1 MRGQEPLR
9 GEESLRGQEKDVIR
23 PFPDDSSKPLPSGGG
38 FFLGIPPRSVPD
50 SAPIPLFSPMSYTSA
65 MDEKPRRL
73 PLLVTGL
80 SARLLFL
87 TVFFVML
94 SEVFI
99 YAPSIGRYRLSYM
112 EERIASA
119 HLASLALQAPSD
131 NLVSKELLEEILKTA
146 KSYGIVLRRP
156 QTKALMLS
164 LNMPPEVHAT
174 YDLRERNFF
183 SAIMEAMSVMWSTRH
198 RMIRVV
204 GEAPRDPSTVVETV
218 INEWTMRE
226 EMLAYSS
233 RILALSILISLM
245 TATLV
250 YLSLQWMFVRPVQ
263 KLTDSMVNFRTDP
276 DDARRLVEP
285 SERSDEIGYAQREL
299 SLMQRRLRDAL
310 KQRARLA
317 ALGTA
322 VTKIN
327 HDLRNILA
335 TAQLVSDHVS
345 ESDDPKVRR
354 IAPTLLGAIDRAVAL
369 CSRTLSFANEG
380 SPAPE
385 LTHFDLAALV
395 SDIATELAAREM
407 QGGIVENAVPRDFA
421 IFADRDQLY
430 RAIDNLV
437 LNAFQAGATK
447 VTVSAEADSE
457 TVSIEI
463 ADNGPGLPPRVR
475 DHLFEP
481 FQGSSKVGGTGLGLA
496 IARDLMRGH
505 GGEAELLRTGAKGTA
520 FVLRL
525 PVEERRERGRFGRA
539 VPGLRAV
546 PSGDESPEKPG
557 GPTSGPSSGPP
568 ADAAE

>member
-1 MRGQEPLR
+1 MRAPTQRIPLR
-9 GEESLRGQEKDVIR
+9 PALT
-23 PFPDDSSKPLPSGGG
+23 
-38 FFLGIPPRSVPD
+38 
-50 SAPIPLFSPMSYTSA
+50 YTPA
-65 MDEKPRRL
+65 MDEKPRRM
-73 PLLVTGL
+73 PLLLTGL

-99 YAPSIGRYRLSYM
+99 YAPSIGRFRISYM

-119 HLASLALQAPSD
+119 HLASLALQVPAETT
-131 NLVSKELLEEILKTA
+131 VSKELLEEILKSA

-156 QTKALMLS
+156 HSKALMLS

-174 YDLRERNFF
+174 YDMRAKEFF
-183 SAIMEAMSVMWSTRH
+183 MVIADALSVMWSGKK
-198 RMIRVV
+198 RMIRVI
-204 GEAPRDPSTVVETV
+204 GPSPRDPSVLVETV
-218 INEWTMRE
+218 INEWAMRD
-226 EMLAYSS
+226 EMYDYSS
-233 RILALSILISLM
+233 RILALSILISLT
-245 TATLV
+245 TATFV

-263 KLTDSMVNFRTDP
+263 KLTDSMVTFRRDP
-276 DDARRLVEP
+276 DDARRLVVP
-285 SERSDEIGYAQREL
+285 SRRSDEIGRAEREL
-299 SLMQRRLRDAL
+299 AQMQRRLRDAL

-345 ESDDPKVRR
+345 ESEDPKVRR

-369 CSRTLSFANEG
+369 CSRTLTFANDG

-395 SDIATELAAREM
+395 SDIVTEIAAREM
-407 QGGIVENAVPRDFA
+407 QGGMVENAVPRGFD

-430 RAIDNLV
+430 RAIANLV

-447 VTVSAEADSE
+447 VTVSADVADE

-463 ADNGPGLPPRVR
+463 ADNGPGLPPRIR
-475 DHLFEP
+475 EHLFEP
-481 FQGSSKVGGTGLGLA
+481 FQGSGRVGGSGLGLA

-505 GGEAELLRTGAKGTA
+505 GGEAELLHSSSTGTA

-525 PVEERRERGRFGRA
+525 PVEERRDRNRFGRPVSA
-539 VPGLRAV
+539 LQSVRDGDPGPRD
-546 PSGDESPEKPG
+546 PSV
-557 GPTSGPSSGPP
+557 
-568 ADAAE
+568 DAAE

>member
-1 MRGQEPLR
+1 
-9 GEESLRGQEKDVIR
+9 
-23 PFPDDSSKPLPSGGG
+23 
-38 FFLGIPPRSVPD
+38 
-50 SAPIPLFSPMSYTSA
+50 

-73 PLLVTGL
+73 PLLLTGL

-99 YAPSIGRYRLSYM
+99 YAPSIGRYRVSYM
-112 EERIASA
+112 EERVAAA
-119 HLASLALQAPSD
+119 HLASLALQAPAET
-131 NLVSKELLEEILKTA
+131 LVSKELLEEILKSA
-146 KSYGIVLRRP
+146 KSYGIVLRQP
-156 QTKALMLS
+156 NSKALMLS

-174 YDLRERNFF
+174 YDMMDGGFLMPIVEALKLMF
-183 SAIMEAMSVMWSTRH
+183 SSDK
-198 RMIRVV
+198 RMIRVI
-204 GEAPRDPSTVVETV
+204 GTSPRDPSVVVETV
-218 INEWTMRE
+218 INEWVMRE
-226 EMLAYSS
+226 DMLSYSS

-263 KLTDSMVNFRTDP
+263 KLTDSMVNFRSDP
-276 DDARRLVEP
+276 DDARRLVDP
-285 SERSDEIGYAQREL
+285 SERSDEIGRAEREL

-345 ESDDPKVRR
+345 ESEDPKVRR

-380 SPAPE
+380 LPAPE

-395 SDIATELAAREM
+395 SDIATEIAAREM
-407 QGGIVENAVPRDFA
+407 QGGVVENAVPRSFE

-430 RAIDNLV
+430 RAMANLV

-447 VTVSAEADSE
+447 ISVSAESDGE
-457 TVSIEI
+457 TITLQI
-463 ADNGPGLPPRVR
+463 ADNGPGLPEKIRE
-475 DHLFEP
+475 HLFEP
-481 FQGSSKVGGTGLGLA
+481 FQGSTRVGGSGLGLA
-496 IARDLMRGH
+496 IARDIMRGH
-505 GGEAELLRTGAKGTA
+505 GGDAELVRTGGAGTTFA
-520 FVLRL
+520 LRL
-525 PVEERRERGRFGRA
+525 PVEERRERGRLA
-539 VPGLRAV
+539 KALPGLRAV
-546 PSGDESPEKPG
+546 SVDHKPDD
-557 GPTSGPSSGPP
+557 PP
-568 ADAAE
+568 ASAAE